1 MRKTPQIS
9 VESLISHTFLISRHV
24 TSFTIFYWNSI
35 LKLFDIFQFWSR
47 KLQLVAY
54 QQSRLPATL
63 QHNIRRRFCR
73 RRKRCVAVS
82 SVWGLGLL
90 CPVWEDWS
98 YACFN
103 SIGSFRA
110 RWDFLVF
117 CYIHGYSDMDETWE
131 TAVQNLYCLF
141 P

>member
-82 SVWGLGLL
+82 SVWGWGLL

-98 YACFN
+98 DACFN
-103 SIGSFRA
+103 SNGSVRA
-110 RWDFLVF
+110 RWDFIVF
-117 CYIHGYSDMDETWE
+117 YPWLLRQDETWE